1 MKYKFSKK
9 IMYSNLII
17 CMLLVLTI
25 LLIGGFE
32 PLFNQTQII
41 SCPNIGMSCKVIV
54 AGEEIILLAGEEI
67 TFNEYNQNILNIAN
81 YGVWIMI
88 ILSLITN
95 HIIYNKGY
103 FKNIKIEVE

>member
-1 MKYKFSKK
+1 
-9 IMYSNLII
+9 MYSNLII

-54 AGEEIILLAGEEI
+54 AGEEI